1 VCATRLVTLDDVP
14 ALTRLLQDS
23 REFLTPW
30 EPQRADDFFT
40 DEVQR
45 GLIRD
50 ALDQY
55 GRGATVPHVILDDDR
70 VVGRITLNTI
80 VRGPFQSCSL
90 GYWVGREHNG
100 RGLASRAV
108 AAIKEVAF
116 AELGL
121 HRIEASVLLHNLAS
135 QRVLDRNGFERF
147 GVAPSYLK
155 IAGRWQDMA
164 IYQVLAPAE
173 G

>member
-1 VCATRLVTLDDVP
+1 VTPDDVP

-23 REFLTPW
+23 REFMAPW
-30 EPQRADDFFT
+30 EPERADDFFT
-40 DEVQR
+40 EEVQR
-45 GLIRD
+45 SLIRD
-50 ALDQY
+50 ALDQHEQ
-55 GRGATVPHVILDDDR
+55 GVTVPHVILDDEDR

-108 AAIKEVAF
+108 AEIKRVAF
-116 AELGL
+116 DELGL
-121 HRIEASVLLHNLAS
+121 HRIEASVLLHNVAS

-155 IAGRWQDMA
+155 IAGSWQDMA
-164 IYQVLAPAE
+164 VYQVLTTAE
-173 G
+173 L